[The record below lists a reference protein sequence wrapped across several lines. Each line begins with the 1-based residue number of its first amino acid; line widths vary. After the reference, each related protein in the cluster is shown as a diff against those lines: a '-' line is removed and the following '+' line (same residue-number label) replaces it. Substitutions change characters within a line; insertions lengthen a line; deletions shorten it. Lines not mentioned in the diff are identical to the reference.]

1 MKKATIIL
9 LLIYLSLATVGQR
22 LDRTFYLLGTLED
35 YMGRHY
41 PKNNPG
47 KWSYIMT
54 LHQDRIGEIKRIEEV
69 TGAKF
74 KQRRKQKNCSNCQEF
89 YELKSFFRAKKIN
102 SFYEF
107 NKNKGMRDKLGFT
120 FYTGQLNCERILNAT
135 KDQQISFLAG
145 QFLTDGEKKAQ
156 AYKLALYNSPNR
168 FECLL
173 KVLQNLKCEV
183 IRKEEVEG
191 IPVGYFIEFKPTD
204 MIKKIIDI
212 EILKKHTLVNSG

>member
-1 MKKATIIL
+1 
-9 LLIYLSLATVGQR
+9 
-22 LDRTFYLLGTLED
+22 
-35 YMGRHY
+35 
-41 PKNNPG
+41 
-47 KWSYIMT
+47 MT

-74 KQRRKQKNCSNCQEF
+74 KQRRKQKDCSNCQEF

-102 SFYEF
+102 SFYDF
-107 NKNKGMRDKLGFT
+107 NKNKGMRDLFGFT
-120 FYTGQLNCERILNAT
+120 FYTGQLNCERILKAT
-135 KDQQISFLAG
+135 TDQKISFLAG
-145 QFLTDGEKKAQ
+145 QFLTAGEKNAQ

-204 MIKKIIDI
+204 KIKKILDN
-212 EILKKHTLVNSG
+212 EILKEHTLANSGS